1 MKPEDKDTSKG
12 SSFWGIFCSIALHV
26 VVLILVL
33 FWGFRST
40 MQDSSPGPIEVSLSE
55 LGTGGGGGVRSR
67 PAPPPPPPAPA
78 EPEPEP
84 EPPAPPKEEVAKVPP
99 PEPEKKPEP
108 KKEEPK
114 EVAKVEPDKK
124 VIPIEPEKKPEKTP
138 EPKPEKKEV
147 KKETPAPKK
156 EPEKKPEPKKEVAKK
171 PEPTEKPKAPEKKTT
186 AKSEKNLESEKSK
199 VLQDLK
205 RQKVLDNLKREP
217 SEEPTEMEEPM
228 GEEQRLAMADT
239 EGIPDKPAG
248 EPGELSRSGSG
259 GGGRE
264 GGGGGGGSAVNPV
277 LLDIYKKKVHQR
289 IRRNWRIPPGVP
301 TDGNLATLVFFKVD
315 GAGRVF
321 DVRVSK
327 SSGNSAF
334 DQFSIDA
341 IQKSA
346 PLPVPPSEFAAQA
359 EREGMEITFYNRPY

>member
-84 EPPAPPKEEVAKVPP
+84 EPPAPAPPKEEVAKVPP

-156 EPEKKPEPKKEVAKK
+156 EPEKKEVKKEVAKK
-171 PEPTEKPKAPEKKTT
+171 PEPTEKPKAPQKKTT

-264 GGGGGGGSAVNPV
+264 GGGGGGSAVNPV

-334 DQFSIDA
+334 DQFSLDA

-359 EREGMEITFYNRPY
+359 ESEGMEITFYNRPY